1 MEIKMNKEIQDYQ
14 ESFFFGLSM
23 RQSFFSL
30 LAVAAAVGVYLGLKD
45 ILGTEITGW
54 LCILSAAPFAG
65 CGFFKYHQMTLEQF
79 VWAWLKSEVLYP
91 KRLVFRSENLYAVC
105 LDEMIREG
113 IRSCGDGAE
122 LVEQEAEERA
132 SGRQKEGNKRQ
143 TEKLPSEK
151 HWRKYQIGRGD
162 AVDQNTAS
170 DITTGEREV

>member
-122 LVEQEAEERA
+122 LVEQKR
-132 SGRQKEGNKRQ
+132 SRKQKKE
-143 TEKLPSEK
+143 
-151 HWRKYQIGRGD
+151 HRGD
-162 AVDQNTAS
+162 KKKETKGRRKNCHQRN
-170 DITTGEREV
+170 IGENIR

>member
-54 LCILSAAPFAG
+54 LSILSAAPFAG

-105 LDEMIREG
+105 MDEMIQEG
-113 IRSCGDGAE
+113 IRSCSDGAE
-122 LVEQEAEERA
+122 IVERKRSRKQK
-132 SGRQKEGNKRQ
+132 KEGREGKKKKVKGGGEN
-143 TEKLPSEK
+143 LPSKK
-151 HWRKYQIGRGD
+151 H
-162 AVDQNTAS
+162 
-170 DITTGEREV
+170 

>member
-14 ESFFFGLSM
+14 EGFFFGLSM

-45 ILGTEITGW
+45 VLGTEITGW
-54 LCILSAAPFAG
+54 LCILFAAPFAG

-79 VWAWLKSEVLYP
+79 IWAWLKSEVLYP

-105 LDEMIREG
+105 MDEVIQEG

-122 LVEQEAEERA
+122 FVEQRRSRKQKKERGEGKKKK
-132 SGRQKEGNKRQ
+132 SKGGRRKV
-143 TEKLPSEK
+143 PSEK
-151 HWRKYQIGRGD
+151 L
-162 AVDQNTAS
+162 
-170 DITTGEREV
+170 

>member
-30 LAVAAAVGVYLGLKD
+30 LAVAAAVSVYLGLKD

-54 LCILSAAPFAG
+54 MSILSAAPFAG

-105 LDEMIREG
+105 MGEMILEG
-113 IRSCGDGAE
+113 IRSCGDGAK
-122 LVEQEAEERA
+122 LVEQKRSRKQKKER
-132 SGRQKEGNKRQ
+132 GEGKKKKAKGGGIKLP
-143 TEKLPSEK
+143 TEK
-151 HWRKYQIGRGD
+151 H
-162 AVDQNTAS
+162 
-170 DITTGEREV
+170 

>member
-54 LCILSAAPFAG
+54 LSILSAAPFAG

-91 KRLVFRSENLYAVC
+91 KRLVFRSENLYAAC
-105 LDEMIREG
+105 MDEMIREG
-113 IRSCGDGAE
+113 IQSCGDGAK
-122 LVEQEAEERA
+122 LVEQKRSRKQKKERQEKK
-132 SGRQKEGNKRQ
+132 QKK
-143 TEKLPSEK
+143 K
-151 HWRKYQIGRGD
+151 
-162 AVDQNTAS
+162 AV
-170 DITTGEREV
+170 GESCRRRNIN

>member
-45 ILGTEITGW
+45 VLGTEITGW

-79 VWAWLKSEVLYP
+79 IWTWLKSEVLYP
-91 KRLVFRSENLYAVC
+91 KRLVFRSENLYGEC
-105 LDEMIREG
+105 MDEMIQEG
-113 IRSCGDGAE
+113 IRSFGDGAK
-122 LVEQEAEERA
+122 LVEQKRSRKQKKERGEGKKKKA
-132 SGRQKEGNKRQ
+132 KGGGR
-143 TEKLPSEK
+143 KLPLEK
-151 HWRKYQIGRGD
+151 H
-162 AVDQNTAS
+162 
-170 DITTGEREV
+170 